1 MRGRVETQRHRGA
14 EKRTIEDSQ
23 GDFLRALCDSVF
35 PITSRDPVR
44 GRVKTQRHRGAEI
57 GTIEDSQRDFSVFS
71 VTLCFQL
78 PRGDPGAR
86 SGLKHRDTEA
96 QR

>member
-23 GDFLRALCDSVF
+23 GDFSAFSVTLCFQF
-35 PITSRDPVR
+35 PCGIRVR
-44 GRVKTQRHRGAEI
+44 GRFKTQRHRGAEI
-57 GTIEDSQRDFSVFS
+57 GTIEDSQGDFSVFS

-78 PRGDPGAR
+78 PRGIRCAV
-86 SGLKHRDTEA
+86 GLKHRDTEA